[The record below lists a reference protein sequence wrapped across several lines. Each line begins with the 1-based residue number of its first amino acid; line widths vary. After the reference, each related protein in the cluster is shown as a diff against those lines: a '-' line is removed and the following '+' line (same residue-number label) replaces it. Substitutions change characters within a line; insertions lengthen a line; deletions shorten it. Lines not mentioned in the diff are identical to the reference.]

1 MESITF
7 KIVSMTVNTMF
18 RQAMFNTNNNNNNNN
33 NINNNRKPRS
43 QSSNQI
49 DITRTNFIRK
59 KQPTKLV
66 IPKTTS

>member
-33 NINNNRKPRS
+33 NRKPRS

-49 DITRTNFIRK
+49 DITHTNFIRK

-66 IPKTTS
+66 IPKTTL

>member
-18 RQAMFNTNNNNNNNN
+18 RQAMFNTNNNNNNN
-33 NINNNRKPRS
+33 NNNRKPRS

-66 IPKTTS
+66 IPKTTL